1 MTKDLQESSKEKA
14 NLIVKNNFYISIG
27 HSDDL
32 LFVPTGSSVGF
43 KSYSTSSIPYYE
55 LQTYKIHIS
64 VDNQPIIINGHKVI
78 NSRQDITLKNC
89 VREMSKKDRFNSS
102 KDQKHL
108 VWSDIF
114 VQRFEDVIKV

>member
-1 MTKDLQESSKEKA
+1 MTNNLQEKSKLKV

-27 HSDDL
+27 HTDDL

-55 LQTYKIHIS
+55 LQTYKIHTNINDQS
-64 VDNQPIIINGHKVI
+64 IIIDGHKVM
-78 NSRQDITLKNC
+78 NSNADITLKNC
-89 VREMSKKDRFNSS
+89 VREMSKNVHVTSS
-102 KDQKHL
+102 KDQL
-108 VWSDIF
+108 VWSDVF